1 MTYVDKNKS
10 EFGYLQKDAKC
21 PNCHEALAKI
31 PKRKSKCPHCE
42 KVFYV
47 RTRPSDREKV
57 IVTEEGALAIEQAW
71 AKYHLYQETAEW
83 GEAIKNLPKDSPA
96 YEKAHSLAKATSA
109 SGEHDKAWGYFN
121 KARMKAAKAG
131 DFFAYRNITLDMATH
146 LIKEGREK
154 QALSMHCEIHY
165 YDMCGLDK
173 LDNVKLMVEAGFI
186 NPRYLGSPWNPE
198 RGFRLVPGIVNATRD
213 LMKIMEINQ
222 NDFKQIALKAI
233 EPIISSMKGPVTP
246 NDALPV
252 LVEIAFGTN
261 EPKEIKLPTY

>member
-1 MTYVDKNKS
+1 MTCVDKNKS

-21 PNCHEALAKI
+21 PNCHEDLGKI

-42 KVFYV
+42 KVYYV

-57 IVTEEGALAIEQAW
+57 IITEEGALAIEKEW
-71 AKYHLYQETAEW
+71 TKYHLQQEAAEW
-83 GEAIKNLPKDSPA
+83 WEAAKYLPKGRTT
-96 YEKAHSLAKATSA
+96 YEKAQYLGKVAHA
-109 SGEHDKAWGYFN
+109 SGEYNKAWGYFN
-121 KARMKAAKAG
+121 KARMKAARAG

-146 LIKEGREK
+146 LIREGREK
-154 QALSMHCEIHY
+154 QALSMHCEVHY
-165 YDMCGLDK
+165 YDMCGLDE
-173 LDNVKLMVEAGFI
+173 LDKVKIMVKSGFI

-198 RGFRLVPGIVNATRD
+198 FRRLVPGIVNATRD